1 MTLLLIVKF
10 EDVDY
15 RIPSMRLLLE
25 VGQVENTFTLDDFKA
40 MEEYLLDF
48 YEWKISHPTPIH
60 FIDFYL
66 HVSALG
72 ENYYSFD
79 YKTFQQLAYQL
90 LGLSLQGNHSYY
102 IRANF
107 NCSVTDTNFVL
118 FKSSLVAAV
127 AVLAARALLGIHPHW
142 TDQMTCITGYCFEE
156 LQVVA
161 TTMMQLFYHHYQ

>member
-1 MTLLLIVKF
+1 MKF

-25 VGQVENTFTLDDFKA
+25 VGQVENTFTLDDFRA

-90 LGLSLQGNHSYY
+90 LGLSLQGNHSHY
-102 IRANF
+102 IGNLF
-107 NCSVTDTNFVL
+107 NTCFHYRYKLCLVQVIPSSSCGSFGGQGIIRNT
-118 FKSSLVAAV
+118 SSL
-127 AVLAARALLGIHPHW
+127 
-142 TDQMTCITGYCFEE
+142 D
-156 LQVVA
+156 
-161 TTMMQLFYHHYQ
+161 

>member
-1 MTLLLIVKF
+1 
-10 EDVDY
+10 
-15 RIPSMRLLLE
+15 MRLLLE
-25 VGQVENTFTLDDFKA
+25 VGQVENTFTLEDFKA

-66 HVSALG
+66 HVAALG

-90 LGLSLQGNHSYY
+90 LGLSLQGNHSYMGLTF
-102 IRANF
+102 ILTLV
-107 NCSVTDTNFVL
+107 SITDTNFVL
-118 FKSSLVAAV
+118 FKSSLVAAA

-142 TDQMTCITGYCFEE
+142 TDQMTGITGYCFDE
-156 LQVVA
+156 LQAVA
-161 TTMMQLFYHHYQ
+161 TMMMQLFYQYQQDTG

>member
-1 MTLLLIVKF
+1 MMKFLTVKF

-25 VGQVENTFTLDDFKA
+25 VGQVENTFTLEDFMA

-90 LGLSLQGNHSYY
+90 LGLSLQGNHSYMGLTLLNTCFHY
-102 IRANF
+102 RYKLCLVQVIPSSSCSSFGSQSIIRN
-107 NCSVTDTNFVL
+107 T
-118 FKSSLVAAV
+118 SSL
-127 AVLAARALLGIHPHW
+127 
-142 TDQMTCITGYCFEE
+142 D
-156 LQVVA
+156 
-161 TTMMQLFYHHYQ
+161 